1 MSAAPPPTDDDLLA
15 AAVHLGQLLRARRLR
30 VATAESSTGGL
41 IGHLI
46 TEVSGSSA
54 YYVGGIVSY
63 SNEVKERT
71 LGVPPQIVMRHGA
84 VSAEVAVRMATG
96 VRDLLGTDLG
106 VAVTGIAGPEGGSA
120 DKPVGLTFIATASTA
135 APPRVER
142 RVWPHDRAGNKRASA
157 VTALVV
163 LANLVASQSGNA

>member
-15 AAVHLGQLLRARRLR
+15 AAVHLGELLRTRGLR

-54 YYVGGIVSY
+54 YYVGGVVSY
-63 SNEVKERT
+63 SNEVKERA
-71 LGVPPQIVMRHGA
+71 LGVPAEVLMRHGA

-96 VRDLLGTDLG
+96 VRDFLRTDLG

-120 DKPVGLTFIATASTA
+120 DKPVGLAFIATASTV
-135 APPRVER
+135 APPHVER

-157 VTALVV
+157 VTALDL
-163 LANLVASQSGNA
+163 LANLVASQTRNG